1 MGARLVLE
9 PRACIV
15 GRCGAGRAG
24 AEQQKA
30 GIEGRYEGNKG
41 QMQWEKEGGGYLKV
55 KWKNM
60 TALTMAMTV
69 TMATSMPYTQIH
81 LASF

>member
-1 MGARLVLE
+1 MEER
-9 PRACIV
+9 RADAT
-15 GRCGAGRAG
+15 G
-24 AEQQKA
+24 
-30 GIEGRYEGNKG
+30 EGQEA
-41 QMQWEKEGGGYLKV
+41 YLKV

-81 LASF
+81 LASL

>member
-41 QMQWEKEGGGYLKV
+41 QMQWEKEGG
-55 KWKNM
+55 
-60 TALTMAMTV
+60 
-69 TMATSMPYTQIH
+69 AT
-81 LASF
+81 

>member
-1 MGARLVLE
+1 MEEEGQALSNR
-9 PRACIV
+9 RQA
-15 GRCGAGRAG
+15 
-24 AEQQKA
+24 QKA
-30 GIEGRYEGNKG
+30 DREERRADAMGKG
-41 QMQWEKEGGGYLKV
+41 KEAYLKV